1 MILNNKS
8 KAKYKIEVHFGKGR
22 TTSGPNVGAISV
34 YESGNR
40 LDGEGDELMYMCSER
55 DKGLAL
61 NAPGVKDR
69 EIVKGESGCGGFI
82 PGGLLK
88 TGFAACPHCENI
100 VVAENLTSVVL
111 FNLTTDALAEKL
123 VKWFNQLEFN
133 ADIYLKYHP
142 TDIRH
147 AALVSA
153 YGLDKGRMLRG
164 LTIYPLKNII
174 KDTSNGSSLKKR
186 FIALLSS

>member
-40 LDGEGDELMYMCSER
+40 LDGEGDELMYICSER

-69 EIVKGESGCGGFI
+69 AVVKGTDGCGSFI

-88 TGFAACPHCENI
+88 TGFACCPECENV

-111 FNLTTDALAEKL
+111 FNLTTELLAEKM
-123 VKWFNQLEFN
+123 VRWFNNLEFN
-133 ADIYLKYHP
+133 ADVYLKYHP
-142 TDIRH
+142 TDIRYS
-147 AALVSA
+147 ALTDA

-174 KDTSNGSSLKKR
+174 KDTSAGSPLKSR

>member
-40 LDGEGDELMYMCSER
+40 LDGEGDELMYICAER
-55 DKGLAL
+55 DRGLAL

-69 EIVKGESGCGGFI
+69 EVKRGAQGCGCFI

-88 TGFAACPHCENI
+88 SGFAGCPGCEN
-100 VVAENLTSVVL
+100 VVLAENLTSTVL
-111 FNLTTDALAEKL
+111 FNLTTEALAEKM
-123 VKWFNQLEFN
+123 VKWFNKLEHN

-142 TDIRH
+142 TDIRYT
-147 AALVSA
+147 ALEDA

-164 LTIYPLKNII
+164 LTIYPLRNII
-174 KDTSNGSSLKKR
+174 KDTSAGASLKKR